1 MKSWRDR
8 FFGQLNNASVWQR
21 SSRQIGLLF
30 SILKLNFLGH
40 VCMNNDSLA
49 PWHNRLFN
57 KKLFTSQIEPNLW
70 RCSPKTPKQWA
81 EKGFC
86 LFPFSFNCIF
96 LKMLSRSIW
105 TMKGYWKV
113 HYVGLRSGDWHYH
126 WAIFKFL
133 PFAAFFRPLSLCT
146 VKQSDQ
152 FSWIW
157 VESIAL
163 YTL

>member
-1 MKSWRDR
+1 MKSWRDHS
-8 FFGQLNNASVWQR
+8 FGQLNNASVWQR
-21 SSRQIGLLF
+21 SSPQIGLIF

-49 PWHNRLFN
+49 CWHNRLFN

-86 LFPFSFNCIF
+86 LFPFSFNWIF

-105 TMKGYWKV
+105 ILLNGY
-113 HYVGLRSGDWHYH
+113 LHYH

-133 PFAAFFRPLSLCT
+133 PFAAYFRPLSLCT

-152 FSWIW
+152 FSWTW

-163 YTL
+163 YTSSYYFYQLSHQ